1 VRRATVA
8 SSSAGSAPGAS
19 AASSEWRTRPHT
31 LPTVRAPVTST
42 YAPERSSQRWAP
54 WLCAGLLLT
63 LAAALRLWSVQRVN
77 GNVFYDAAVRT
88 MGQSWHALFFGALEP
103 GGSVSIDKPPVD
115 LWLQVA
121 STKALGFTLFGLHL
135 PEALGGVAACGLLFG
150 ALRRPFGLVT
160 ALAAA
165 LALAVLPVSV
175 LTARSDTMDSVLAA
189 LLIGALW
196 LSFAAL
202 ESGRLRWS
210 VLAAA
215 ALGLAFNVKLTEA
228 LIALPALAL
237 VWLWAAEPTLRAR
250 LRVTG
255 ATAATFIAVAL
266 SWTAIASLTPLG
278 QRPFPVGSGDGS
290 VWRVTFVYNG
300 LNRLSNHG
308 AIGGAALAP
317 GGGPSPLRLLSAG
330 SSELWSLVGTGVLA
344 ASLLGLL
351 ALTALLAQGR
361 ERLREALRSPRGRF
375 AVGIVVWFLTGLI
388 VFSAM
393 RRLQTRYLEAFTPAI
408 CAVLGL
414 AVGALWRG
422 GGPRRAILLGFLLVA
437 FLATSLSH
445 DFDLIRGHHSNSLQA
460 DPTSVALS
468 RYLRANREGT
478 RYEVAAANINDVVG
492 LVARDAQPV
501 LVMNDVD
508 GSLTRTRGLQAKVA
522 AGQVRYYFA
531 PHACHGGRH
540 CPGNQLWAYAHSVP
554 VRGVP
559 GLRRFG
565 LG

>member
-1 VRRATVA
+1 M
-8 SSSAGSAPGAS
+8 S
-19 AASSEWRTRPHT
+19 
-31 LPTVRAPVTST
+31 LPATST
-42 YAPERSSQRWAP
+42 YAPESPTRRWVP
-54 WLCAGLLLT
+54 WLCAALLLV
-63 LAAALRLWSVQRVN
+63 LATALRLWSIQQVN

-88 MGQSWHALFFGALEP
+88 MGQSWHALFFGTLEP

-121 STKALGFTLFGLHL
+121 STKAFGFTLFGLHL
-135 PEALGGVAACGLLFG
+135 PEALGGAAACGLLFG
-150 ALRRPFGLVT
+150 ALYRPFGLIV

-202 ESGRLRWS
+202 ESARLRWA
-210 VLAAA
+210 VLSAAA
-215 ALGLAFNVKLTEA
+215 MGLAFNVKLTEA

-237 VWLWAAEPTLRAR
+237 VWLWSAEPTLRAR
-250 LRVTG
+250 LRVAG

-278 QRPFPVGSGDGS
+278 GRPFPVGSGDGS

-308 AIGGAALAP
+308 AIGGAALTP
-317 GGGPSPLRLLSAG
+317 GGGPGPFRLLGAG
-330 SSELWSLVGTGVLA
+330 TSELWGLVGTGVAA
-344 ASLLGLL
+344 ASLL
-351 ALTALLAQGR
+351 ALLAVAALLIQGDVQW
-361 ERLREALRSPRGRF
+361 REALRGPRGRY
-375 AVGIVVWFLTGLI
+375 AVGIAVWFLTGLI
-388 VFSAM
+388 LFSAM

-414 AVGALWRG
+414 SVGVLWRG
-422 GGPRRAILLGFLLVA
+422 GGPRRAALLGFLLVA

-445 DFDLIRGHHSNSLQA
+445 DFDLIRGHRSNSLQA
-460 DPTSVALS
+460 DPTSLTLS
-468 RYLRANREGT
+468 RFLRANRVGA

-492 LVARDAQPV
+492 LVVRDGQPV
-501 LVMNDVD
+501 LAMNDVD
-508 GSLTRTRGLQAKVA
+508 GALTRTHALQAKVTR
-522 AGQVRYYFA
+522 GEVRFYFA

-540 CPGNQLWAYAHSVP
+540 CPGNQVWAHAHSVP
-554 VRGVP
+554 VPGVH
-559 GLRRFG
+559 GLRRFD
-565 LG
+565 